1 MKMFTS
7 ADKSDI
13 RAVVKDMASQLQKIN
28 MIKEDI
34 KASAKGLE
42 EKYKNDGDSPKASL
56 FIKMARLELA
66 KDQIVEKQEEAQTPY
81 DLYSLIMEDGE

>member
-1 MKMFTS
+1 MKMFSS

-13 RAVVKDMASQLQKIN
+13 RAVVKDMATQLQKIK
-28 MIKEDI
+28 ILQEDI

-42 EKYKNDGDSPKASL
+42 EKYKNDGESPKASI
-56 FIKMARLELA
+56 FVKMARLELA

-81 DLYSLIMEDGE
+81 DFYSLIMEDGE